1 MEIDVKNYCD
11 EANCEKTHQ
20 ITDKNQHIMFSY
32 SWKQKHDVRHIYDI
46 LCNEYEDIPKWI
58 DTEGMSGN
66 ILETMHNAV
75 DDAFLVII
83 FISKDYK
90 NSKNCKI
97 ESELIIG
104 KQKNFIIVL
113 TESGF
118 PFLEEDEQDNWV
130 QKMYKDQF
138 YIDLSQGMEQEKIDK
153 LINLTGEKINNY
165 YGFNLT
171 SKKPSFMRKRS
182 LSTFSLS
189 SNKSTSFSNNNKRT
203 SPLLKDLSIPLKNAE
218 LDSFILNNDLG
229 QDEVDNIKNLM
240 LKTPRTMIPTLKA
253 SGLSFKGIL
262 EILNEIKNEDD

>member
-1 MEIDVKNYCD
+1 MKNDVKKDARNDAEDIND
-11 EANCEKTHQ
+11 E
-20 ITDKNQHIMFSY
+20 KNQHIMFSY
-32 SWKQKHDVRHIYDI
+32 SWKQKHNVRHIYDI
-46 LCNEYEDIPKWI
+46 ICSEYEDVPKWI
-58 DTEGMSGN
+58 DIEGMSGN

-75 DDAFLVII
+75 ENAFLVII

-90 NSKNCKI
+90 DSKNCKI

-104 KQKNFIIVL
+104 KQKDFIIVL

-138 YIDLSQGMEQEKIDK
+138 YIDLSKGMDPVKIDK
-153 LINLTGEKINNY
+153 LKNLIGDKINNY
-165 YGFNLT
+165 YGFNL
-171 SKKPSFMRKRS
+171 SSRKPSFVRKRS
-182 LSTFSLS
+182 SSIFSLS
-189 SNKSTSFSNNNKRT
+189 SNKSTSFSNKRT
-203 SPLLKDLSIPLKNAE
+203 SPLLKDLNIPLKNNE
-218 LDSFILNNDLG
+218 LDNFILSNELG
-229 QDEVDNIKNLM
+229 QDEVDDIKNLM